1 MLYGHDWCPFY
12 AFALHVQT
20 FTEHKAGLITNFMP
34 KEYVS
39 HRWRC
44 KYAMAPEADS
54 ASSKFFWSVVPLFFT
69 TMPMQSSTTQHSFKH
84 KFNAVELDVMSP
96 VIEHD
101 LILPPSALTSEYC

>member
-12 AFALHVQT
+12 TSALHVQT

-44 KYAMAPEADS
+44 KYAMAPSVVS
-54 ASSKFFWSVVPLFFT
+54 AASKFLLSDVPLFST
-69 TMPMQSSTTQHSFKH
+69 TTPMQSSVTQHSFRH
-84 KFNAVELDVMSP
+84 KFNAVELPVMSP
-96 VIEHD
+96 LIEHD
-101 LILPPSALTSEYC
+101 LIAPPEALTSVNC

>member
-1 MLYGHDWCPFY
+1 MLYGHDWCPVY
-12 AFALHVQT
+12 TSALHIQT
-20 FTEHKAGLITNFMP
+20 FTKRKAGLITNFMP

-44 KYAMAPEADS
+44 KYAMAPESDS

-84 KFNAVELDVMSP
+84 KFNAVELVVMSP
-96 VIEHD
+96 LIEHD
-101 LILPPSALTSEYC
+101 LIAPPEALTSVNC